1 MSQRKGWLV
10 DTLLSSSSREVLIG
24 AERPTV
30 LIGERIN
37 PTGKKWLQ
45 DALKAE
51 DMEVVRREAMAQAEA
66 GADVLDVNVGVFGV
80 EESVLLPRVVE
91 AVMGAVDLP
100 LCIDTTDPAALEAAL
115 DVYKGKPLVNSVTGE
130 ESRLEAVLPLVKKYG
145 AAVVGLVQDDEG
157 IPKDAERRF
166 QIADKI
172 VQHAGEA
179 GIPREDVIIDCL
191 VLSLGSDTS
200 TGISVLEAIRRVR
213 EELGVNVTLGAS
225 NISFGLPDRDV
236 LNGAFMAMAVR
247 SGATCMIVD
256 VARVRPY
263 ILAADLVMGKDNYAR
278 RYIAD
283 YRKRN

>member
-1 MSQRKGWLV
+1 
-10 DTLLSSSSREVLIG
+10 
-24 AERPTV
+24 V